1 MIQRIKHRRAR
12 FRTQRRRRI
21 MIKIDA
27 FNRDHHPIP
36 SSTTSLLSDPTNE
49 TQHKKREMLAF
60 YPRTRAKSGCLSNAP
75 RYYRSQLEPTGRILE
90 PF

>member
-1 MIQRIKHRRAR
+1 
-12 FRTQRRRRI
+12 
-21 MIKIDA
+21 
-27 FNRDHHPIP
+27 
-36 SSTTSLLSDPTNE
+36 
-49 TQHKKREMLAF
+49 MLAF